1 MSPLVR
7 RELGGVN
14 TRAWEHPKGRGSMP
28 RAVGHPKASTSVT
41 LRNTGGQTV
50 VLHRVC
56 PRAPRCERRRASA
69 EGCVVLLRVPVQV
82 RYPRAPRCERRRA
95 SAEGC
100 VCVCP
105 CSASALVSL
114 DRESYIAYRFIARS
128 PSSPHRQWISR
139 SASGLA
145 SARALPLP
153 SRRVGLIQPLPSLRD
168 RISSAESKGWFYRLS
183 LGHLFQCQLRFL
195 SRSSSWCWRR
205 QLRQMACRRLPISPP
220 S

>member
-1 MSPLVR
+1 MCLRARSAPLAPCLPPSPPLQQRSWCCGVCHGKARNPSEGGMSPLVR

-105 CSASALVSL
+105 CSAFALVSL
-114 DRESYIAYRFIARS
+114 V
-128 PSSPHRQWISR
+128 PPP
-139 SASGLA
+139 
-145 SARALPLP
+145 PLVLHQGDVTVYVEWG
-153 SRRVGLIQPLPSLRD
+153 RCLL
-168 RISSAESKGWFYRLS
+168 
-183 LGHLFQCQLRFL
+183 C
-195 SRSSSWCWRR
+195 
-205 QLRQMACRRLPISPP
+205 
-220 S
+220 